1 VSPANR
7 HVVITAL
14 GLMQILAWGSTFYL
28 LAVLAKPIV
37 ADTGWSYERVMLGL
51 SVGLL
56 AAGLVSPRVGR
67 AIHQWGGRPVLAA
80 GTLFIAAGLALVGAS
95 EGYAWY
101 LAGWGVVGIGMGAG
115 LYDAAFSTLGHIY
128 GQQARS
134 PVTLVT
140 LFGGFAST
148 VCWPISAYLVAHFGW
163 RTACLAYAGVHL
175 GLALPLYLAAL
186 PRRAKDANDTASTK
200 DSRPIRLAPEQL
212 PVFLVLGAVVTLSA
226 AILSMMGALILTL
239 LQARGLD
246 LPTAVLF
253 GTIIGPAAVSARF
266 IEMLGARHYH
276 PIWTLVAS
284 VVLVAI
290 GMSMLWAGSWLLALA
305 IGFYAAGNGISSV
318 ARATVPLALW
328 GQDRY
333 PVVMG
338 RLGFPILLAMAA
350 APMLGAAAF
359 QLYGATGAFA
369 VLNALAFC
377 NVVMVAALFTLIR
390 VRPRSTMDS

>member
-1 VSPANR
+1 
-7 HVVITAL
+7 
-14 GLMQILAWGSTFYL
+14 
-28 LAVLAKPIV
+28 
-37 ADTGWSYERVMLGL
+37 
-51 SVGLL
+51 
-56 AAGLVSPRVGR
+56 
-67 AIHQWGGRPVLAA
+67 
-80 GTLFIAAGLALVGAS
+80 
-95 EGYAWY
+95 
-101 LAGWGVVGIGMGAG
+101 
-115 LYDAAFSTLGHIY
+115 
-128 GQQARS
+128 
-134 PVTLVT
+134 
-140 LFGGFAST
+140 
-148 VCWPISAYLVAHFGW
+148 
-163 RTACLAYAGVHL
+163 
-175 GLALPLYLAAL
+175 
-186 PRRAKDANDTASTK
+186 
-200 DSRPIRLAPEQL
+200 
-212 PVFLVLGAVVTLSA
+212 VLGAVVTLSA

-266 IEMLGARHYH
+266 IEMLGGRHYH

-290 GMSMLWAGSWLLALA
+290 GMSLLWAGSWLLALA

-350 APMLGAAAF
+350 APMLGASAF

-369 VLNALAFC
+369 VLNALAFS
-377 NVVMVAALFTLIR
+377 NVVMVAGLFTLIR
-390 VRPRSTMDS
+390 VGPKSTMDS